1 MKKIAVC
8 KSATL
13 TYFNPSDNVAQSIL
27 LKLILAPIILSK
39 IAQIFSS
46 LNSKLVN
53 VWGVIGDKNSWTEI
67 GADMYSCIGSID
79 ALNCVV

>member
-1 MKKIAVC
+1 MKKIAVR

-13 TYFNPSDNVAQSIL
+13 TYFNPSDNIAQSIL

-67 GADMYSCIGSID
+67 GADMCSGIGSTD
-79 ALNCVV
+79 ALYCVV